1 MNLRKYLDETYHNLV
16 IDNYN
21 SDYIETLDED
31 NFLKIY
37 KLFQDYGFYFIN
49 DIILNY
55 LEIFTLES
63 EYVEEELL
71 KLKDKLG
78 ISYIYL
84 IGNDMTYLNK
94 IIDNYEDK
102 NFV

>member
-1 MNLRKYLDETYHNLV
+1 MNLRKYLDETYYNLL

-49 DIILNY
+49 DIVLKY

>member
-1 MNLRKYLDETYHNLV
+1 MNLRKYLDETYYNLL

-21 SDYIETLDED
+21 SDYIETLDKD
-31 NFLKIY
+31 NFLRIY